1 MNMLAELGKNKL
13 YVFALI
19 ALLVLAGA
27 FLVFRRSAS
36 AGSEEAFDPA
46 ALAESAGDSKKTLLF
61 FRANWCG
68 HCSRF
73 KPVWDDACKEIEK
86 RPHLRDVELKEVDV
100 DTEEA
105 KPLIQKHNVHGFPH
119 VVLVYGADKNDVYSG
134 NRTKEDLVDFLERVR

>member
-1 MNMLAELGKNKL
+1 MFAELGKNKL

-27 FLVFRRSAS
+27 FFLYKRSAT

-46 ALAESAGDSKKTLLF
+46 AVAESAGHSKRTLIF

-68 HCSRF
+68 HCTRF
-73 KPVWDDACKEIEK
+73 KPVWDETCAEIDK
-86 RPHLRDVELKEVDV
+86 RPHLADVERVELDV

-105 KPLIQKHNVHGFPH
+105 KPLMQKHNVRGFPH
-119 VVLVYGADKNDVYSG
+119 VVLVYGGDKEEVYSG
-134 NRTKEDLVDFLERVR
+134 TRTKEDLIDFLERAR